1 LVATGAVTLKNDVTV
16 TGSVH
21 AGYLHAAGPLVATGA
36 VTLKNDVTVTGSV
49 HAGYLHAA
57 GPLVATGAVTLK
69 NDVTVT
75 GTVNAGYLHAAGGAI
90 VSGDTTVTGSVHAGY
105 LHAAGPLVA
114 TGAVTLKNDVTVTGT
129 VNAGRLHA
137 AGPLVV
143 SGTTNINVNNNA
155 ASNIGTGTTS
165 STVTI
170 GGSNNVVKFPG
181 APGHTTG
188 QADAIALL
196 IDSTGEIGTVSSSHR
211 YKDKIQDLGDRSA
224 ALMQLRPVSF
234 AYKSDASQRTQYGL
248 IAEEVAEVLPE
259 IVVYNKDNQPETV
272 AYHILPSLLL
282 NEAIR
287 QDKRLSR
294 VEEQNNDLGRI
305 NDRIT
310 AIREELT
317 IVINAQQE
325 QINYLSQQV
334 QALQK

>member
-1 LVATGAVTLKNDVTV
+1 
-16 TGSVH
+16 
-21 AGYLHAAGPLVATGA
+21 
-36 VTLKNDVTVTGSV
+36 
-49 HAGYLHAA
+49 
-57 GPLVATGAVTLK
+57 
-69 NDVTVT
+69 
-75 GTVNAGYLHAAGGAI
+75 
-90 VSGDTTVTGSVHAGY
+90 
-105 LHAAGPLVA
+105 
-114 TGAVTLKNDVTVTGT
+114 
-129 VNAGRLHA
+129 
-137 AGPLVV
+137 
-143 SGTTNINVNNNA
+143 
-155 ASNIGTGTTS
+155 
-165 STVTI
+165 
-170 GGSNNVVKFPG
+170 
-181 APGHTTG
+181 
-188 QADAIALL
+188 
-196 IDSTGEIGTVSSSHR
+196 
-211 YKDKIQDLGDRSA
+211 
-224 ALMQLRPVSF
+224 MQLRPVSF